1 MHQYLIT
8 VLFFII
14 TVLRKY
20 IVDNVKV
27 NFDPFT
33 GEASDPFAPKI
44 TASSMLKLQE
54 HQEASRNFL
63 KYYESKDQYCWT
75 FRTSTCETGRDSRTQ
90 RGPFSPHIEGQ
101 DMPEQISQP
110 RPRHNCWL
118 KDTELQHR
126 RPENL
131 GQPKEARQ
139 LSADS
144 DKENS
149 SVAPS
154 WARRVRKVAQL
165 SSLAGEN
172 MEGTSEA
179 PPGNILRETLS
190 EGLLKRKSPEAP
202 KSPVPVKLTKR
213 DEKVLRDPAPNP
225 AVDEATQTEAGQ
237 SSASKVTLVSRKRI
251 VSKLG
256 VDKEQDKG
264 QLGEKSR
271 VETKEQ
277 AAQKGKPSEGPGE
290 DLRRPWRVNMKE
302 STADGKD
309 KDGAG
314 EVKKRPDQAEKPWRT
329 NMKAGGKIEATAE
342 VIVTKKAG
350 EAGAEDKPWRINM
363 KKVED
368 KPPEVVV
375 MTKKRHYGDR
385 DDVRKYK
392 LEKQK
397 REKALRE
404 EKEREGGN

>member
-1 MHQYLIT
+1 M
-8 VLFFII
+8 
-14 TVLRKY
+14 
-20 IVDNVKV
+20 

-75 FRTSTCETGRDSRTQ
+75 FRNSSCETGRDSRTQ

-101 DMPEQISQP
+101 DMPEQPS
-110 RPRHNCWL
+110 RPRHNGWL

-131 GQPKEARQ
+131 SQPEEARQ
-139 LSADS
+139 LNADS

-154 WARRVRKVAQL
+154 WAKRVRKVAQL

-179 PPGNILRETLS
+179 PPGDILRETLS
-190 EGLLKRKSPEAP
+190 EGLLKRKSPEEP
-202 KSPVPVKLTKR
+202 RSPVPMKLTRR
-213 DEKVLRDPAPNP
+213 DEKVLREPAPNP

-237 SSASKVTLVSRKRI
+237 SSASKVTLMSRKRI

-256 VDKEQDKG
+256 VDKNQDKG

-271 VETKEQ
+271 VEIKEQ

-290 DLRRPWRVNMKE
+290 DLRRPWRINMKE
-302 STADGKD
+302 STADNKD

-314 EVKKRPDQAEKPWRT
+314 EVKKRPEQAEKPWRT

-342 VIVTKKAG
+342 VVVTKKAG
-350 EAGAEDKPWRINM
+350 ETGAEDKPWRINM
-363 KKVED
+363 KKLED

-404 EKEREGGN
+404 EKEREGGNLNLHIP

>member
-1 MHQYLIT
+1 
-8 VLFFII
+8 
-14 TVLRKY
+14 
-20 IVDNVKV
+20 
-27 NFDPFT
+27 
-33 GEASDPFAPKI
+33 
-44 TASSMLKLQE
+44 
-54 HQEASRNFL
+54 
-63 KYYESKDQYCWT
+63 
-75 FRTSTCETGRDSRTQ
+75 
-90 RGPFSPHIEGQ
+90 
-101 DMPEQISQP
+101 MPEQPSQP
-110 RPRHNCWL
+110 RHNGWL

-131 GQPKEARQ
+131 SQPEEARQ

-154 WARRVRKVAQL
+154 WAKRVRKVAQL
-165 SSLAGEN
+165 SSLAGEH

-179 PPGNILRETLS
+179 PPGDILRETLS

-202 KSPVPVKLTKR
+202 KSPVPMKLTRR
-213 DEKVLRDPAPNP
+213 DEKAVRDPAPNP
-225 AVDEATQTEAGQ
+225 VVDEATQTEAGQ
-237 SSASKVTLVSRKRI
+237 SSPSKVTLTSRKRI

-271 VETKEQ
+271 VEIKEQ

-302 STADGKD
+302 STANSKD
-309 KDGAG
+309 KDSAG
-314 EVKKRPDQAEKPWRT
+314 EVKKRPEQAEKPWRT

-342 VIVTKKAG
+342 VVVTKKAG
-350 EAGAEDKPWRINM
+350 ETGAEDKPWRTNM